1 MKLIAIGGG
10 GFTAETDAYLDDFV
24 LTLAK
29 GNDTRLGFLGTA
41 SHHDPNRLER
51 LYRLMAPKTK
61 SASHLSPC
69 ADQYALSIWLQ
80 EIDLLYIGGGDTEH
94 LQSVWTDR
102 NYWPVLQSAI
112 ARGLWIAGVSAGAV
126 IWFEAAL
133 VRNRQKHLQH
143 INGIGFMSGS
153 VCVHFSSE
161 PDRQTTYADAI
172 QSAIIPEGIAID
184 DGVAVVFEP
193 NKKPYYTTARERHHA
208 YYCCRSGF
216 SPLNRVNG

>member
-94 LQSVWTDR
+94 LQAVWTAR

-112 ARGLWIAGVSAGAV
+112 AQDLWVAGVSAGAV

-133 VRNRQKHLQH
+133 VRNQQKQLQH
-143 INGIGFMSGS
+143 INGAGYISGS

-161 PDRQTTYADAI
+161 PDRQTAYVNAI
-172 QSAIIPEGIAID
+172 QRAIIPAGIAID

-193 NKKPYYTTARERHHA
+193 DKKPYYATARDRHQAH
-208 YYCCRSGF
+208 YCDRSGL
-216 SPLNRVNG
+216 SPFNKVNG